1 MSTHARLTLR
11 VLALAGVAAVAAP
24 SAVRAELVYGI
35 NQQQRLLSWDSAA
48 PGTLLGGVAISGLAS
63 NETIQGID
71 FRPNDGRLYG
81 LGSLNNLYTIN
92 PATGAASLVSALS
105 IPLNGANFG
114 FDFNP
119 TGPVALRIVSN
130 TDKNYRIGNP
140 AAGGVVAV
148 DTDLAY
154 VAGDANF
161 GANPNITHVG
171 YTNSVPGATSTTLY
185 AIDAGLDVLVR
196 FGNANAGTLNTVGT
210 LGIGAPADIN
220 VIGGFDISA
229 TSNIGFAAVQR
240 IDQSSTM
247 FWSINLATG
256 AATPVGLVGGG
267 EVITAMALAD
277 GNIPAP
283 GAAAAGLGLGLLA
296 LGRRRR

>member
-130 TDKNYRIGNP
+130 TGKNYRIANP
-140 AAGGVVAV
+140 AAGGVVTV
-148 DTDLAY
+148 DTDVAY
-154 VAGDANF
+154 VPGDANF

-171 YTNSVPGATSTTLY
+171 YTNSFPGATSTTLY

-283 GAAAAGLGLGLLA
+283 GAAAALGLGLLA

>member
-11 VLALAGVAAVAAP
+11 VLAVAGVAAVAAP
-24 SAVRAELVYGI
+24 PAARAELVYGI

-48 PGTLLGGVAISGLAS
+48 PGTLLGGVAITGLAS

-71 FRPNDGRLYG
+71 FRPNQGLLYG
-81 LGSLNNLYTIN
+81 LGSQNNLYTLN
-92 PATGAASLVSALS
+92 PATGAATLVSALS

-140 AAGGVVAV
+140 AAGGVVSV
-148 DTDLAY
+148 DTDVAY

-161 GANPNITHVG
+161 GANPNVTHVA

-229 TSNIGFAAVQR
+229 TNNTGFAAVQR

-247 FWSINLATG
+247 FWSIDLATG
-256 AATPVGLVGGG
+256 AGTPVGLVGGG
-267 EVITAMALAD
+267 EVITAMALAG

-283 GAAAAGLGLGLLA
+283 GAAAGLGLGMFV